1 MGQTEEKNISIS
13 KGPKKEKK
21 KKQKD
26 KRSNLQLF
34 GYST

>member
-1 MGQTEEKNISIS
+1 MGQTKEKNISIS

-21 KKQKD
+21 RKRD

-34 GYST
+34 GYITF